1 MSPTRPA
8 RTMPANAPL
17 ESPPLGVGL
26 DECFAW
32 VGDALELDT
41 TDVLVVTMIVAAQV
55 PWSIGTY

>member
-41 TDVLVVTMIVAAQV
+41 TDVLVVTMIVAA
-55 PWSIGTY
+55 